1 MADHPDYYAV
11 LEISP
16 TASELDIKKAYKRA
30 ALKWHPD
37 RVPIDSPDRAKRT
50 KMFQKINDAYYTLS
64 DATRRRDYDEARK
77 YSQDSGTSSF
87 EDDEEADEEIPRP
100 QAGGSGGGSWF
111 NMFGFGGGSSDGQ
124 EQKFANEQFR
134 DVFEE
139 MMAEEDMA
147 DREGGTAVPNKKFW
161 SIVGGISG
169 AAMGFILGDMVG
181 AIPGYFIGSKA
192 GAIRDAKGKS
202 VYAVFQSLPQS
213 QRARVLSELAAKVLS
228 GAVS

>member
-1 MADHPDYYAV
+1 M

-37 RVPIDSPDRAKRT
+37 RVPADSPDRAKRT
-50 KMFQKINDAYYTLS
+50 KMFQRINDAYYTLS
-64 DATRRRDYDEARK
+64 DASRRRDYDEARK
-77 YSQDSGTSSF
+77 YSQDTGASSF
-87 EDDEEADEEIPRP
+87 EEDEADEEIPRP
-100 QAGGSGGGSWF
+100 QAAGGGSWF
-111 NMFGFGGGSSDGQ
+111 NMFGFGGGSNENQ
-124 EQKFANEQFR
+124 EQNFANEQFR

-139 MMAEEDMA
+139 MMADENMA
-147 DREGGTAVPNKKFW
+147 DREGETAVPNKKFW

-228 GAVS
+228 GAIS